1 MKRLIALLLLIF
13 TCSILVPLPARAE
26 FLKTKIAVLDFQ
38 LQGQGHETADMG
50 KIVAEWLI
58 TALVKEGRFEVV
70 ERRLLQKIL
79 EKQKLVMAGVVDEN
93 SATQLGKLLGVK
105 VIISGSVIK
114 FQNVMEVNARIID
127 VESASIITAE
137 SVKSTTAIKLED
149 LVVQMAEKIIKD
161 FPLKGYVVNRNEDS
175 VTIDLGKLAGAKRGM
190 KFVVFK
196 EGKIIKHPRTGE
208 VLDVEK
214 IETGKIEVSSIADKI
229 ATAKIIKENSPDA
242 IEYGQMVKSVFES
255 ISPVGRYKQPVFQDK
270 PPGAVYELTE
280 IDPMLEETKQLKA
293 SGNPQWEV
301 KIKETFRKLKSI
313 YARYPE
319 SAEVFLYYAKAY
331 FVADKLRKA
340 NKSFEKAVYYNPN
353 YLEVYV
359 LKGDMNYTYGAK
371 IKGWKRGWYKLDKIA
386 TGAYETAAQK
396 SQDKDF
402 QAMMYHKIGK
412 VYDELSANQEKAKEY
427 WEKAV
432 ATAPDSEA
440 AQLAAKKL
448 ASLHP

>member
-13 TCSILVPLPARAE
+13 TCIILMTSAAGAE
-26 FLKTKIAVLDFQ
+26 FQKTKLAVLDFQ
-38 LQGQGHETADMG
+38 LQGQGHETVDMG

-70 ERRLLQKIL
+70 ERRLLRKIL
-79 EKQKLVMAGVVDEN
+79 DEQKLVMAGVVAEN

-105 VIISGSVIK
+105 VIISGSVMK

-137 SVKSTTAIKLED
+137 SVKSTTAMKLED

-161 FPLKGYVVNRNEDS
+161 FPLEGYVVKRHEDN

-214 IETGKIEVSSIADKI
+214 IETGKIEVSSITDKM
-229 ATAKIIKENSPDA
+229 ATAKILKENSPNA
-242 IEYGQMVKSVFES
+242 IGYGQMVKSVMES

-270 PPGAVYELTE
+270 PPGAIYELAE
-280 IDPMLEETKQLKA
+280 IDPMLEDTKQMKA
-293 SGNPQWEV
+293 SGDPKWEV
-301 KIKETFRKLKSI
+301 KIKDTFIKLKSI
-313 YARYPE
+313 YARYPT
-319 SAEVFLYYAKAY
+319 SAEVFLYYAKTY
-331 FVADKLRKA
+331 FVADKMRKV

-353 YLEVYV
+353 YIEVYV
-359 LKGDMNYTYGAK
+359 LQGDMNYTYGTK
-371 IKGWKRGWYKLDKIA
+371 IKEWKRQWYKLDKIA

-396 SQDKDF
+396 SQDKNF

-427 WEKAV
+427 WQKAV
-432 ATAPDSEA
+432 STAPDSEA
-440 AQLAAKKL
+440 AQLAGEKL